1 MRLWHQK
8 LIPFLDRQR
17 LLGQHRECCALRGK
31 GWGKKHSVV
40 NYVFTHDPDD
50 LVAYHYLIMD
60 EMEKRGYHPDK
71 IWRDPNWRGSTI
83 GEDTWITEGDGTLCY
98 KDIYE
103 ITKRGYVMIYP
114 EHDDK
119 YLQECIENLKG
130 KGVEININ
138 DFL

>member
-1 MRLWHQK
+1 
-8 LIPFLDRQR
+8 
-17 LLGQHRECCALRGK
+17 
-31 GWGKKHSVV
+31 
-40 NYVFTHDPDD
+40 
-50 LVAYHYLIMD
+50 MD

-114 EHDDK
+114 EHNDK
-119 YLQECIENLKG
+119 YLQECIENLKE
-130 KGVEININ
+130 KGVEINIE
-138 DFL
+138 DLG